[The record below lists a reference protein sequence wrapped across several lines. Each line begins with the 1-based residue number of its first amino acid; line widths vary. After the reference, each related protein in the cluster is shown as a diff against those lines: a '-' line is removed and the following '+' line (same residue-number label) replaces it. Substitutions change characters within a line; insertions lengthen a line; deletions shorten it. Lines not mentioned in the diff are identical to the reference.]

1 MTAFFKSVETGWGF
15 FRQPSIWR
23 LCLSRWLSDWGDATH
38 VLAFNWLVIARTGSA
53 GAAGLCSAL
62 WLIGQ
67 LLGAWPGGWLADRRS
82 ARSLLLTSYLL
93 HSLVVAGCAIAF
105 WLNSPITILAGLSMI
120 LGSLGALHDP
130 AQRSYLKQLCKDDQ
144 QLARLNGLLT
154 GGGALAQCGGPLLAG
169 WLLTWASAALPFW
182 CNAVSFILAALLI
195 WGLPAPGR
203 ASSEAPTLSV
213 AGSIWKQLKPLRL
226 ILPGGLAF
234 LTGPAPLLVSFLPY
248 YVQHVRGWSAGN
260 LGLLEAFRSA
270 GLGIGVLCGS
280 FLIAKG
286 LPPMK
291 AVRLGLFTL
300 VIPLV
305 GFCLSETS
313 STGILAGWL
322 ALLGILAGGAYVC
335 LNQLFLQEISADWI
349 GRVTAT
355 LSSVAGIG
363 LFLGWLVWSWT
374 IDHYGYPIALRAA
387 LFVFALGLIPVLIPA
402 PPQKCLEKER

>member
-1 MTAFFKSVETGWGF
+1 LTALFKSVETGWSF

-67 LLGAWPGGWLADRRS
+67 LLGSWPGGWLADRRS

-93 HSLVVAGCAIAF
+93 HSLVVSACAVAF
-105 WLNSPITILAGLSMI
+105 WLNSPIVIFAGLSMI

-130 AQRSYLKQLCKDDQ
+130 AQRSYLKQLCQDDQ

-182 CNAVSFILAALLI
+182 CNAVSFVLAAVLI

-203 ASSEAPTLSV
+203 VSGETPIAATS
-213 AGSIWKQLKPLRL
+213 GSIWQQLKPLRF

-234 LTGPAPLLVSFLPY
+234 LIGPAPFLVSFLPY
-248 YVQHVRGWSAGN
+248 YVQHVRHWNPSS
-260 LGLLEAFRSA
+260 LGLLEASRSA

-280 FLIAKG
+280 FLIARG
-286 LPPMK
+286 LPPMRT
-291 AVRLGLFTL
+291 VRLGLFAL
-300 VIPLV
+300 AIPLM
-305 GFCLSETS
+305 GFWLSEAS
-313 STGILAGWL
+313 ETGILTGWL
-322 ALLGILAGGAYVC
+322 IFLGLLAGGTYVC
-335 LNQLFLQEISADWI
+335 LNQLFLQEVGTNWI

-355 LSSVAGIG
+355 LSSIAGIG
-363 LFLGWLVWSWT
+363 LFLSWIIWSWV
-374 IDHYGYPIALRAA
+374 IDHLGYPVALRAA
-387 LFVFALGLIPVLIPA
+387 LCVFALGLIPNLIP
-402 PPQKCLEKER
+402 QERSR

>member
-1 MTAFFKSVETGWGF
+1 MTALFKTVESGWIF

-67 LLGAWPGGWLADRRS
+67 LLGSWPGGWLADRRS
-82 ARSLLLTSYLL
+82 ARSLLLSSYLL
-93 HSLVVAGCAIAF
+93 HSLVVSACAIAF
-105 WLNSPITILAGLSMI
+105 WLNSPIGVLAGLSML

-169 WLLTWASAALPFW
+169 WMLTWASAALPFW
-182 CNAVSFILAALLI
+182 CNAVSFVLAAFLI

-203 ASSEAPTLSV
+203 ASGEAPVSV
-213 AGSIWKQLKPLRL
+213 AGSVWQQLKPLRF

-234 LTGPAPLLVSFLPY
+234 LLGPAPLLVSFLPY
-248 YVQHVRGWSAGN
+248 YVQHVRGWSAGS
-260 LGLLEAFRSA
+260 LGLLEASRSA

-280 FLIAKG
+280 FLIARG
-286 LPPMK
+286 LPLHRT
-291 AVRLGLFTL
+291 VRLTL
-300 VIPLV
+300 VALIIPLV
-305 GFCLSETS
+305 GFWLSEESTS
-313 STGILAGWL
+313 ATLASWL
-322 ALLGILAGGAYVC
+322 VVLGLLAGGAYVC
-335 LNQLFLQEISADWI
+335 LNQLFLQEVGTDWI

-355 LSSVAGIG
+355 LSAIAGIG
-363 LFLGWLVWSWT
+363 LFLGWLTWSWV
-374 IDHYGYPIALRAA
+374 IDHLGYPVALRSAV
-387 LFVFALGLIPVLIPA
+387 FVFALGLIPALIP
-402 PPQKCLEKER
+402 QKYPSKN